1 MPAARLTSVLPAGVS
16 LPAAS
21 LAWIASRPGVTSVI
35 PGARSTA
42 QARANAQA
50 GALLDGGFDLEAF
63 DAVVRQVYD
72 ELLRE
77 SVHPH
82 W

>member
-42 QARANAQA
+42 QARANTQS